1 MRLHRIAFG
10 AIALT
15 ALIGG
20 LSSCSSSK
28 SAVALTVKA
37 TGNNG
42 TYAFDMPKQIDG
54 GVVALTLDNT
64 DSQPHELGMVRVKD
78 GTTQASV
85 VSQLLDSGDGAPV
98 PDFFLSSGGIGHA
111 DAKQKVTATQKL
123 DPGTYVYFC
132 TFGDGDAVHYK
143 HGMLGTVTVSGTKG
157 KGNLPASVES
167 ITTKETSPSAY
178 AFDISSLK
186 AGTNKL
192 LFKNDGPNQI
202 HHAQIFPI
210 SAGKTFADVQA
221 YFVRRTKSQ
230 RCTPPVDFEK
240 GEGTT
245 VLTPGQ
251 QQVVDVTLAKGDYV
265 VLCFLNDR
273 AGGPPHFTKG
283 MLQEVT
289 VKLAVAPHR
298 PSGVTGRCGADRG
311 PYGPTAPRMRVR
323 ISATASTSASTPA
336 PTIMRL
342 KMEQPASA

>member
-1 MRLHRIAFG
+1 MRLRRITFG

-28 SAVALTVKA
+28 SPVALTVKA

-42 TYAFDMPKQIDG
+42 TYSFDMPKQIDG

-78 GTTQASV
+78 GTTQEAV
-85 VSQLLDSGDGAPV
+85 ESQLLESSDGAPI
-98 PDFFLSSGGIGHA
+98 PDFLLSSGGIGHA
-111 DAKQKVTATQKL
+111 DAKQKVTATQQL

-157 KGNLPASVES
+157 KGGLPASVES
-167 ITTKETSPSAY
+167 ITTKENSPSSY
-178 AFDISSLK
+178 GFDISTLK

-192 LFKNDGPNQI
+192 LFKNAGPNQD

-210 SAGKTFADVQA
+210 SQGKTFADVQA
-221 YFVRRTKSQ
+221 YFSSQ
-230 RCTPPVDFEK
+230 SNSDAPPPVDFQN
-240 GEGTT
+240 GQGTT

-251 QQVVDVTLAKGDYV
+251 QQVVDVTLSKGDYV
-265 VLCFLNDR
+265 VLCFLNDKT
-273 AGGPPHFTKG
+273 GGPPHFTKG
-283 MLQEVT
+283 MLQEVK
-289 VKLAVAPHR
+289 V
-298 PSGVTGRCGADRG
+298 S
-311 PYGPTAPRMRVR
+311 
-323 ISATASTSASTPA
+323 
-336 PTIMRL
+336 
-342 KMEQPASA
+342 